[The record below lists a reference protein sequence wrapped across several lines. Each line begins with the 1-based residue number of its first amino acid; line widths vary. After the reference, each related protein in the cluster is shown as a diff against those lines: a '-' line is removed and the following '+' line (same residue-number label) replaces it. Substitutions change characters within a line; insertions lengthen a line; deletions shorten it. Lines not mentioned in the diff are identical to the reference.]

1 MTTPIYDFLYK
12 YKKSGISRFHMPGHK
27 GVGMLGFERM
37 DVTEVSGADVL
48 YHADGIIAESEENAT
63 RLFGTAHTYYSTEGS
78 TLAIKAMLAII
89 RRGCRGGATVLA
101 ARNVHKAFVYAAG
114 ALDLGVEWI
123 YPSASSH
130 LCECDISPSDVL
142 RAIDGM
148 ASLPDAV
155 YITTPD
161 YLGGMLD
168 VEGIAKVCNSRG
180 IPLLV
185 DNAHGAYLALLEP
198 SMHPIHLGAAMCADS
213 AHKTLPVLTGGAY
226 LHIAKG
232 YERYTEGAREALSMF
247 ASTSPSYLTL
257 ASLDLCNYLCN
268 PDIGDGRE
276 PYGVGVAE
284 CKEEVTFIKEL
295 LADGGQASNCSE
307 PLKIR
312 IDAPRFLDTGWGIAD
327 ILRENHI
334 EPEFVDDEFV
344 VLMASP
350 MNSPKDFKRLRHAV
364 AEITAR
370 AEERRHAVD
379 GIITPENATQGRTY
393 DDISPEQST
402 AAANTHS
409 TATANTDSDYTSAA
423 KSAANTES
431 GGIVAAQSAAN
442 TDSDCTS
449 AAQSA
454 APYRPSVAMS
464 IREALLSPSEVIPVR
479 ETEGRI
485 CAAPTVSCPPA
496 IPVVISGEVIDEA
509 AITAFLRYGI
519 DTVSVVKER

>member
-1 MTTPIYDFLYK
+1 MTTPIYNFLHR

-27 GVGMLGFERM
+27 GAGMLGFERM
-37 DVTEVSGADVL
+37 DITEISGADVL

-63 RLFGTAHTYYSTEGS
+63 RIFGTAHTYYSTEGS

-89 RRGCRGGATVLA
+89 RRGCQGGATVLA

-123 YPSASSH
+123 YPSVSSH

-142 RAIDGM
+142 RAIDSM
-148 ASLPDAV
+148 ASRPDAV

-168 VEGIAKVCNSRG
+168 VEGIARVCNERG

-268 PDIGDGRE
+268 PDIDDGRE
-276 PYGVGVAE
+276 PYGVGVAD
-284 CKEEVTFIKEL
+284 CKEEVTFIKDL
-295 LADGGQASNCSE
+295 LADGGQVENCPE

-312 IDAPRFLDTGWGIAD
+312 IDAPRFLNTGWGIAE
-327 ILRENHI
+327 ILRENLI

-350 MNSPKDFKRLRHAV
+350 MNGSKDFKRLRHAV
-364 AEITAR
+364 AEITAI
-370 AEERRHAVD
+370 AEERRYANIGSV
-379 GIITPENATQGRTY
+379 TPENATQGRTY
-393 DDISPEQST
+393 GDITPEQC
-402 AAANTHS
+402 
-409 TATANTDSDYTSAA
+409 TDTE
-423 KSAANTES
+423 NTEC
-431 GGIVAAQSAAN
+431 GGTRATN
-442 TDSDCTS
+442 
-449 AAQSA
+449 SA
-454 APYRPSVAMS
+454 APHRPQVAMS

-479 ETEGRI
+479 ESEGRI

-496 IPVVISGEVIDEA
+496 IPVVISGEIIDEA
-509 AITAFLRYGI
+509 AIATFLRYGI
-519 DTVSVVKER
+519 DTVSVVKAR